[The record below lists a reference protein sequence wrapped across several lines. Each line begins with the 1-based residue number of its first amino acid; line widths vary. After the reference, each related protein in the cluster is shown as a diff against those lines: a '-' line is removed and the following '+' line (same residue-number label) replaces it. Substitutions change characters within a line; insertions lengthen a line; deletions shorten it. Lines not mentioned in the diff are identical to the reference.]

1 MTVTYKVVDDL
12 VQPGS
17 GLGRGE
23 ISAFLV
29 EREDKQTR
37 FNVASNELI

>member
-1 MTVTYKVVDDL
+1 MIVTYKVVDGL

-17 GLGRGE
+17 GLGRGGV
-23 ISAFLV
+23 SAFLV
-29 EREDKQTR
+29 QREDKQTR